1 MTTGTGQLASIPT
14 VPPIATTTV
23 TAADLR
29 AARYCF
35 AGVRPWF
42 ARHGFDWQAFIEQ
55 GISADRLLATGDALI
70 EPVIRAAELR
80 EAALHL
86 GAGSSADAP
95 ALLNPPPSPKGT
107 PDGRE

>member
-1 MTTGTGQLASIPT
+1 MLDAPLI
-14 VPPIATTTV
+14 V

-55 GISADRLLATGDALI
+55 GISAERLRATGEALI

-80 EAALHL
+80 EAALYTV
-86 GAGSSADAP
+86 SISPADAP
-95 ALLNPPPSPKGT
+95 APVSPPTTPKDT
-107 PDGRE
+107 AHGRE

>member
-1 MTTGTGQLASIPT
+1 MQNPSSTLPAAPLI
-14 VPPIATTTV
+14 V

-42 ARHGFDWQAFIEQ
+42 ARHGLDWQAFIEQ
-55 GISADRLLATGDALI
+55 GISADILRATGDALI

-80 EAALHL
+80 EAQ
-86 GAGSSADAP
+86 GRSAD
-95 ALLNPPPSPKGT
+95 
-107 PDGRE
+107 